1 MQSLSGYLREMLGK
15 FSNPKHLAILAGWE
29 PVGHDL
35 QRWTIQQR
43 ATAEE
48 NRDQWYEHAQSLK
61 PRDLHTRLREEMA
74 EQERE
79 VVNMERAAASEQR
92 KNRQPTATEKEKEEQ
107 SEREDL
113 AKRNAAV
120 TSTFYCMRTLL
131 ADLPTTVIIGT
142 DGGGIL
148 ADPTTD
154 PPTDAKA
161 GWGVTVQVA
170 TGPWQQGAAGP
181 LEVKGELWG
190 AVELDPES
198 PHFVGCKRLTNHTGE
213 LTAMVMALS
222 LLLTV
227 RLRHAIIYYDAETDA
242 ASLQHDHSPPG
253 KNSAVISIGRELR
266 KLVERRGTTLHW
278 VKVLGHSDDV
288 INDRADALATDGM
301 TGNSSLSPS

>member
-1 MQSLSGYLREMLGK
+1 M
-15 FSNPKHLAILAGWE
+15 
-29 PVGHDL
+29 
-35 QRWTIQQR
+35 
-43 ATAEE
+43 
-48 NRDQWYEHAQSLK
+48 
-61 PRDLHTRLREEMA
+61 
-74 EQERE
+74 
-79 VVNMERAAASEQR
+79 
-92 KNRQPTATEKEKEEQ
+92 
-107 SEREDL
+107 
-113 AKRNAAV
+113 
-120 TSTFYCMRTLL
+120 

-161 GWGVTVQVA
+161 GWGVTAQVA
-170 TGPWQQGAAGP
+170 TGPWQRGAIGP
-181 LEVKGELWG
+181 LEVKAEMWG
-190 AVELDPES
+190 AAELDPES

-213 LTAMVMALS
+213 LTAMVMAFS

-242 ASLQHDHSPPG
+242 ASLQYDYSPPG

-288 INDRADALATDGM
+288 INDRADELATDGM
-301 TGNSSLSPS
+301 DGKKPRQLKPQPIIDQAHRELKQREGESLQAS